1 MKIILFFSVLILLK
15 SHQVCAQY
23 YSDTTAIDLK
33 LEDCLSTGENQT
45 TYGMIQ
51 CIDSAYNAW
60 DAELNKNYKLL
71 MSILTEEEKDKL
83 KTAQRN
89 WLAFRDS
96 NNEFVGLY
104 SENLAGSMY
113 RVSANFHSMEMVRL
127 RALELKSYY
136 DEIHDVRQ

>member
-1 MKIILFFSVLILLK
+1 MKNILFFSVLILLK
-15 SHQVCAQY
+15 SNQVCAQY

-51 CIDSAYNAW
+51 CIDSAYTAW

-71 MSILTEEEKDKL
+71 MSVLNEEEKDKL

-96 NNEFVGLY
+96 NNAFVGLY

-113 RVSANFHSMEMVRL
+113 RVSANFHAMEMVRL

-136 DEIHDVRQ
+136 TEIHDIRE

>member
-1 MKIILFFSVLILLK
+1 MKIILFFSVLFLLK
-15 SHQVCAQY
+15 SNQVRAQY
-23 YSDTTAIDLK
+23 YSDTTSIDLK
-33 LEDCLSTGENQT
+33 LEDCLSISENQT

-51 CIDSAYNAW
+51 CIDSAYIAW

-71 MSILTEEEKDKL
+71 MSVLNEDEKDKL